1 LSFISPSLFGDA
13 CRLFGGRRFRLR
25 ERWIAS
31 LLVALLPGFMLP
43 WAASGAERV
52 KLAATTPRALSLAEA
67 KRIAFQRNWDL
78 LASKSN
84 VDLAVAQKIVSH
96 EFPNP
101 TFSFAPTQINTD
113 VNPSSTAA
121 GNSILDRDY
130 NTTIAVS
137 QLFEIG
143 KRSVRQASAAA
154 GLQAAEASFMDA
166 RRTLDLAVSKAYIA
180 ALLAQANVRIIHQ
193 TMESL
198 LHEAKIAETRLNAG
212 DISRSDKA
220 QIEIAAARSELDAE
234 AALSTAKTARIALEV
249 LLGSK
254 EARGDWAPT
263 DSIEKLVSENMATG
277 PAETRPDLLAAR
289 ASLRKAVQDRKLQ
302 EAMRIPD
309 PTLQVEYERQPP
321 SQPNTVGFG
330 ISLPLPIWNQHG
342 GNIRAALAAQNAAE
356 SQVGKVE
363 TQIASDIS
371 VAETAYQEAV
381 TRWRRYENNI
391 QPRSAEVLKTISY
404 AYKKGGASLLD
415 LLSAERDDN
424 AIRLV
429 TAQSMADS
437 ATAAATLLNVKNIST
452 SPAPAKDQTAKR
464 IHAPSHR

>member
-1 LSFISPSLFGDA
+1 
-13 CRLFGGRRFRLR
+13 
-25 ERWIAS
+25 
-31 LLVALLPGFMLP
+31 
-43 WAASGAERV
+43 
-52 KLAATTPRALSLAEA
+52 
-67 KRIAFQRNWDL
+67 
-78 LASKSN
+78 
-84 VDLAVAQKIVSH
+84 
-96 EFPNP
+96 
-101 TFSFAPTQINTD
+101 
-113 VNPSSTAA
+113 
-121 GNSILDRDY
+121 
-130 NTTIAVS
+130 
-137 QLFEIG
+137 
-143 KRSVRQASAAA
+143 
-154 GLQAAEASFMDA
+154 
-166 RRTLDLAVSKAYIA
+166 
-180 ALLAQANVRIIHQ
+180 
-193 TMESL
+193 
-198 LHEAKIAETRLNAG
+198 
-212 DISRSDKA
+212 
-220 QIEIAAARSELDAE
+220 
-234 AALSTAKTARIALEV
+234 
-249 LLGSK
+249 
-254 EARGDWAPT
+254 
-263 DSIEKLVSENMATG
+263 
-277 PAETRPDLLAAR
+277 
-289 ASLRKAVQDRKLQ
+289 
-302 EAMRIPD
+302 
-309 PTLQVEYERQPP
+309 VEYERQPP

-330 ISLPLPIWNQHG
+330 ISLPLPIWNQNG